1 MIMQRPS
8 MSESLA
14 DRAAAAFRAYLAG
27 NDDSM
32 GELID
37 LLTPLLWQVARSQRL
52 DAAAAEDVVQTS
64 WLRLVEHSQRL
75 DDPQSV
81 MKWLIVTVRR
91 ESWRVLRRSRA
102 TDSGYGLGY
111 LETGTAE
118 ATEPDP
124 SPGTEE
130 RVLAYEEQRR
140 LWHHVMSLSQRC
152 QALLRV
158 IAFADRP
165 DYSAIAQALGMP
177 VGSIGPTRG
186 RCLAKLRV
194 ALQQDEAWG
203 GQPA

>member
-1 MIMQRPS
+1 MPQRPS

-14 DRAAAAFRAYLAG
+14 DRAAAAFRAYVAG
-27 NDDSM
+27 DGDSM

-37 LLTPLLWQVARSQRL
+37 LLTPMLWQVARGQRL
-52 DAAAAEDVVQTS
+52 DASSAEDVVQTS
-64 WLRLVEHSQRL
+64 WLRLIEHAHRVE
-75 DDPQSV
+75 DPQSV

-91 ESWRVLRRSRA
+91 ESWRVLKRIRA
-102 TDSGYGLGY
+102 TDIPSG
-111 LETGTAE
+111 
-118 ATEPDP
+118 EPD
-124 SPGTEE
+124 TEVVE
-130 RVLAYEEQRR
+130 RDPASSTEARVLEHEDQRR
-140 LWHHVMSLSQRC
+140 LWYHVMSLPQRC

-165 DYSAIAQALGMP
+165 DYSSIAEALGMP

-194 ALQQDEAWG
+194 ALLQDGAWG